1 MHIAMK
7 KKSPLKNKFFFGLSL
22 VAALYANISVKAF
35 AATDHVLVMT
45 ISNYAESPLKGVKF
59 DADNALKIAT
69 KLGYDTAQAMVFKDS
84 QLTAKALKEA
94 IEQLS
99 AKVQQNDRVF
109 VYYSG
114 HGYSQKQG
122 NQCVQ
127 TLVGQDL
134 GLVSSEE
141 IDKQLDL
148 LKKKLPSNVFVLID
162 SCHSGGL
169 RDMVVSRNVA
179 DARFLKSITGD
190 SSRLNSKAFEA
201 KSGESCDTAV
211 NLGKSWSPVSARDM
225 NSKGTVF
232 PQNNFTFIAAANER
246 EQALDDSQ
254 RGGLATVSLLDCL
267 DDGVKDLD
275 GNGSISSSELI
286 ACAQEKVNVAVP
298 LINQRANKKYLPH
311 TIEAYGNKAKSL
323 STVKVIAVAQNNVQV
338 NQPVAVIPSSNTPNS
353 ANLQKI
359 TYSSDALRT
368 LIAFQDFASGS
379 NGNWAASIEMPDSV
393 KMGTDA
399 AVYYSSVQPGF
410 VTILY
415 VGSDGKE
422 IKAIAEN
429 APIEATQKKFLG
441 NIPILDCKDVSCPG
455 INTFLAIFSQGE
467 LDINNML
474 NRAKAGDKILVS
486 PQLLA
491 NISCATDASL
501 NRNAGLMKLAT
512 GCNSALSRNAGSMK
526 LAKGANIDG
535 YAARIAVVNGY

>member
-1 MHIAMK
+1 MK
-7 KKSPLKNKFFFGLSL
+7 KKSPLKNKLFFGLSL
-22 VAALYANISVKAF
+22 VAALYTNISVQAL
-35 AATDHVLVMT
+35 AASDHVLVMT

-69 KLGYDTAQAMVFKDS
+69 KLGYDTGQAMVFKDS
-84 QLTAKALKEA
+84 QLTAKGLKDALG
-94 IEQLS
+94 QLS
-99 AKVQQNDRVF
+99 EKVQQNDRVF

-114 HGYSQKQG
+114 HGFSQRQG

-127 TLVGQDL
+127 TLVGQD
-134 GLVSSEE
+134 GGMVSLEE
-141 IDKQLDL
+141 LNKQLDNI
-148 LKKKLPSNVFVLID
+148 KTRTSNVFVLID

-169 RDMVVSRNVA
+169 RDMVVNREVTAS
-179 DARFLKSITGD
+179 ARSSKSLGGEVGLT
-190 SSRLNSKAFEA
+190 SKAFEA
-201 KSGESCDTAV
+201 KSGEVCHDFV
-211 NLGKSWSPVSARDM
+211 NYAKSWSPVAARDM
-225 NSKGTVF
+225 SSKATM

-254 RGGLATVSLLDCL
+254 RGGLATVNLLSCL
-267 DDGVKDLD
+267 DNGVKDLD
-275 GNGSISSSELI
+275 GNGSISASELI
-286 ACAQEKVNVAVP
+286 ACAQEKVNVDVP
-298 LINQRANKKYLPH
+298 RINKKFLPH

-323 STVKVIAVAQNNVQV
+323 STVKVIAVAQNNAQV
-338 NQPVAVIPSSNTPNS
+338 NQSVAVISSSNTPNS
-353 ANLQKI
+353 ANPQKI
-359 TYSSDALRT
+359 TYSNDAMRT

-379 NGNWAASIEMPDSV
+379 NGNWATSIEMPDSV

-441 NIPILDCKDVSCPG
+441 NIPIFDCKDVSCPG
-455 INTFLAIFSQGE
+455 ANTFLAIFSQGE

-501 NRNAGLMKLAT
+501 NRNAGSMKLAT